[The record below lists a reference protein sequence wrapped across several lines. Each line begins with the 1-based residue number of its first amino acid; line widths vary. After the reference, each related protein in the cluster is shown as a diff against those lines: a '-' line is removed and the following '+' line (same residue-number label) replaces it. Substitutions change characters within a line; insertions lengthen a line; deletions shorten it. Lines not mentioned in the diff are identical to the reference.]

1 MDNKTVLLLGSD
13 NLNLLV
19 SICDIADIT
28 NLTTRV
34 TIEWG
39 VVEYKLIRGV
49 VLALYTTIAS
59 DADICLK
66 VVVADKLALLDRD
79 NLLPVVD
86 ILLCSITRTLLLH
99 LQLLLKLLDI
109 DLNAL
114 LLSDKL
120 RKVDGEAVGIVQ
132 HEGILTRDFA
142 PCRLLDNTLQE
153 VDTRSEGT
161 EE

>member
-120 RKVDGEAVGIVQ
+120 RKVDGEAVGIIQ
-132 HEGILTRDFA
+132 NKGILTRNLA
-142 PCRLLDNTLQE
+142 TCRLLDYAFQE